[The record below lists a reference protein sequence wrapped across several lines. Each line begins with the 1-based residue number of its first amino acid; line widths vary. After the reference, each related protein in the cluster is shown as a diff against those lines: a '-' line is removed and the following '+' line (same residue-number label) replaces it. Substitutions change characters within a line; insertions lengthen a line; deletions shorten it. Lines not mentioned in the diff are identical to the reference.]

1 MTFCYN
7 IIILCSKSE
16 YLLNFLMVKSYHNAF
31 QNAPFDNI
39 LREAYAPP
47 NPPSRDM
54 AAIYLYFCFFKFKI
68 LLKYTSKLSRF
79 TFKTKFLV
87 EHVLEP
93 PRFLARA

>member
-39 LREAYAPP
+39 LREAYAPQTHLAGTWLQFIFISVFL
-47 NPPSRDM
+47 N
-54 AAIYLYFCFFKFKI
+54 
-68 LLKYTSKLSRF
+68 SKSY
-79 TFKTKFLV
+79 
-87 EHVLEP
+87 
-93 PRFLARA
+93 